1 MVKHREIPVHKVAPK
16 VKVKVK
22 IGLRIQ
28 PPKVRAA
35 ATEEVKVIAI
45 PIARLAI
52 LIAILRIPINGKRK
66 HKG

>member
-35 ATEEVKVIAI
+35 ATEEV
-45 PIARLAI
+45 AI